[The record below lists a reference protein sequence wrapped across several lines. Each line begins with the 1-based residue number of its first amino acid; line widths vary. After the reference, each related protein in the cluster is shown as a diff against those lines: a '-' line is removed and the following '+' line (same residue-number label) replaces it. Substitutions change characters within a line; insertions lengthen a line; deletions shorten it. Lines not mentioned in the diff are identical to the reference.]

1 MRFALQV
8 VGWALG
14 LPLEVLI
21 ITALLRGGYRRF
33 LFIFVYIVTDLLTT
47 VVEMPAALGYVRRT
61 GEGSL
66 YASVYW
72 IDEAVL
78 QVLIYAVVISLI
90 YDASR
95 HLRSRRVVRIGLI
108 AAAVLIAGTSFLIHY
123 QPGLRRGEYMTPWTR
138 DLNFCSAI
146 LDLGLWALLI
156 GSRSRDHQMLLLS
169 GALGIKFA
177 GESIGESVRQIA
189 IHSRSR
195 PISMTGN
202 VIIMLANIFFFYVW
216 WQALRAPNNETPS
229 RRNNLE
235 PPARQTAPGNH
246 L

>member
-8 VGWALG
+8 VGWIIG

-33 LFIFVYIVTDLLTT
+33 LFVFAYIVADLLTT

-61 GEGSL
+61 GEGSV

-72 IDEAVL
+72 IDEVVL

-90 YDASR
+90 YDATR
-95 HLRSRRVVRIGLI
+95 QVRSRRVVRVSLI

-123 QPGLRRGEYMTPWTR
+123 QPGLSKGEYMTPWTR

-177 GESIGESVRQIA
+177 GESIGESVRQLA
-189 IHSRSR
+189 IRSRSR

-202 VIIMLANIFFFYVW
+202 VIIMLANIVFFYVW
-216 WQALRAPNNETPS
+216 WQALRTPRNQTPP

-235 PPARQTAPGNH
+235 PPARQTAP
-246 L
+246 